1 MTGQF
6 LHKPKSYYKKGA
18 SIMKKDLRFVRTAII
33 ALIAFAMFACTY
45 ASADNI
51 SDAFP
56 GIYGGGESA
65 DVLADIGNN
74 DMLPEN
80 ADCIKVYSISPSEFS
95 DLASGRVQNANMTGN
110 DKNVRWYFISENGSI
125 AKAQKLNGKWTIIG
139 RSEPSADAVKN
150 STLTTSAI
158 NKYLNEKSSVV
169 TGMANNFSNA
179 FCVDVPEYHTSFVV
193 FDDGNVTYVCPFGS
207 RPDLTGLENGKEYT
221 ATEAMNILSTNFAS
235 FAPMM
240 ENEFGGAGAPS
251 PVSTGTKWAI
261 PVAIIV
267 VSAVIVVTVITVKK
281 KTKSAS
287 A

>member
-1 MTGQF
+1 
-6 LHKPKSYYKKGA
+6 
-18 SIMKKDLRFVRTAII
+18 MKKDLRFVRTAII

-139 RSEPSADAVKN
+139 RSEPAADAVKN

-169 TGMANNFSNA
+169 T
-179 FCVDVPEYHTSFVV
+179 
-193 FDDGNVTYVCPFGS
+193 
-207 RPDLTGLENGKEYT
+207 
-221 ATEAMNILSTNFAS
+221 
-235 FAPMM
+235 
-240 ENEFGGAGAPS
+240 
-251 PVSTGTKWAI
+251 
-261 PVAIIV
+261 
-267 VSAVIVVTVITVKK
+267 
-281 KTKSAS
+281 
-287 A
+287 